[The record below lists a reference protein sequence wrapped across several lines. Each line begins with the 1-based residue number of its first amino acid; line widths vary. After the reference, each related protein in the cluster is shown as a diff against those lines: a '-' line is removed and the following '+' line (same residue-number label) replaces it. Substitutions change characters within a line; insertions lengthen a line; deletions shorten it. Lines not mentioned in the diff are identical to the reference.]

1 MEEQNIQNTSP
12 VQPTQTIIIEQKVP
26 KKNGIGLA
34 GFILALIALFTD
46 WIPVLGWIVWA
57 LGAIFS
63 IIGLFKAPRGF
74 AIAGFIISFIGLIIL
89 IAVVGAF
96 GTLGGAASLLN

>member
-1 MEEQNIQNTSP
+1 MEEQINQSTTSA
-12 VQPTQTIIIEQKVP
+12 QTTQTIIIEQRTP

-34 GFILALIALFTD
+34 GFILSLVALFTD
-46 WIPVLGWIVWA
+46 WIPGLGWVVWA

-74 AIAGFIISFIGLIIL
+74 AIAGFIISFISLILL
-89 IAVVGAF
+89 IAVVG
-96 GTLGGAASLLN
+96 TVGALLS

>member
-1 MEEQNIQNTSP
+1 MEEQTNPNNIQA
-12 VQPTQTIIIEQKVP
+12 QPTQTIIIEQQAP

-34 GFILALIALFTD
+34 GFILALVALFTD

-63 IIGLFKAPRGF
+63 LVGLFKKPRGF

-89 IAVVGAF
+89 IAVVGAI
-96 GTLGGAASLLN
+96 GTLGGAASLFN

>member
-1 MEEQNIQNTSP
+1 MEEQINQNTSP
-12 VQPTQTIIIEQKVP
+12 VQPTQTVIIEQKAP

-34 GFILALIALFTD
+34 GFILALIALLTD

-63 IIGLFKAPRGF
+63 IIGLFKKPRGF

-89 IAVVGAF
+89 IAIVGAI
-96 GTLGGAASLLN
+96 GTLGSASPLFN

>member
-1 MEEQNIQNTSP
+1 MEEQNPQVQAPI
-12 VQPTQTIIIEQKVP
+12 QPTQTIIIEQKAP

-46 WIPVLGWIVWA
+46 WIPILGWIVWA

-63 IIGLFKAPRGF
+63 IIGLFKQPRGF

-89 IAVVGAF
+89 IAVVGAIVE
-96 GTLGGAASLLN
+96 L